1 METAWIE
8 LTENKED
15 YLDVMKY
22 ISENFRFGKYTDD
35 IDEKLGENNAEIVKE
50 LFDEYKMTGELNKE
64 FQESFTKF
72 FSTKEYDR
80 MIFTDEKNSE
90 IFDMISDSFEISWKI
105 GEYNTYYIDLP
116 EYRVESEDE
125 EIDNYIR
132 TRGEMYTFEED
143 MVCGDTSVKI
153 DQLKICS
160 DLDEVTSGFNFY
172 YLVIEYTVTNNT
184 ENKVSWG
191 FNKTGNIYGD
201 FHYKGLERYLAG
213 NDFIKDEDITSER
226 RYKGILNVNGTYTGS
241 MALII
246 DRTVEDPEKGLELQK
261 NDPMTIILNY
271 WEGNN
276 KYDLELNINS

>member
-1 METAWIE
+1 
-8 LTENKED
+8 
-15 YLDVMKY
+15 
-22 ISENFRFGKYTDD
+22 
-35 IDEKLGENNAEIVKE
+35 
-50 LFDEYKMTGELNKE
+50 
-64 FQESFTKF
+64 
-72 FSTKEYDR
+72 
-80 MIFTDEKNSE
+80 
-90 IFDMISDSFEISWKI
+90 MISDSFEISWEI

-226 RYKGILNVNGTYTGS
+226 RYKGILNANGTYTGS